1 MQVNV
6 SQESSHQKKLE
17 FVVPAASVKDELDR
31 AFRQMGGK
39 VRLSG
44 FRAGKIPRRVL
55 EARFGEQ
62 IRADVANTLVQ
73 RSYTDALSEH
83 AIEPVGRPNLD
94 APDPIA
100 RGNDFSFCITVDV
113 RPDVTL
119 EAYKG
124 VEVVFP
130 KVEITDDQLEATVK
144 GRLEGQARLVEVSDR
159 AIESGDM
166 ALVELVAL
174 DGDEEVVREQGTMI
188 RTEADPY
195 YPGVDQLLIGL
206 EAGGKKTETV
216 TFGEDARTEAVAGRE
231 LEVSVKVLSIQA
243 NEVPALDDDLA
254 KELGYEGGAD
264 GMRQALRMQ
273 LEENATE
280 MARNQ
285 ARANLLEKLI
295 GLNDFTVPDSLVEQ
309 SLDML
314 MNELKLQNAYRT
326 GRDPRTISF
335 SEEQI
340 NDLRGRAHFAAK
352 AGLILE
358 SVTKTENI
366 EVVDADLDARY
377 QEIADSQGQ
386 TIEAVRAYFQQDKAL
401 DELRDRLL
409 EEKTLDWLL
418 EQAVL
423 IDPPAPAEEVAP
435 AEEATAD
442 EEAPAAEADEAAE

>member
-1 MQVNV
+1 
-6 SQESSHQKKLE
+6 
-17 FVVPAASVKDELDR
+17 
-31 AFRQMGGK
+31 
-39 VRLSG
+39 
-44 FRAGKIPRRVL
+44 
-55 EARFGEQ
+55 
-62 IRADVANTLVQ
+62 
-73 RSYTDALSEH
+73 
-83 AIEPVGRPNLD
+83 
-94 APDPIA
+94 
-100 RGNDFSFCITVDV
+100 
-113 RPDVTL
+113 VTL

-314 MNELKLQNAYRT
+314 MTELKLQNAYRT